1 MDGPKGR
8 CKILAIVVTKLKS
21 RGVADIF
28 IACVDEVKDFL
39 KAIKTVFTET
49 SVQVHLVRMV
59 RHRLNFVG

>member
-1 MDGPKGR
+1 M
-8 CKILAIVVTKLKS
+8 KS